1 MTLSSFVR
9 PIIFWT
15 TIQSQDHADYL
26 LFRFFFF
33 LVVSV
38 VVVVVA
44 AAVVFVIIVVSRNKK
59 KETRVQILSYYY

>member
-15 TIQSQDHADYL
+15 TRQSQDHGDYL

-33 LVVSV
+33 LVVS
-38 VVVVVA
+38 VVVVA